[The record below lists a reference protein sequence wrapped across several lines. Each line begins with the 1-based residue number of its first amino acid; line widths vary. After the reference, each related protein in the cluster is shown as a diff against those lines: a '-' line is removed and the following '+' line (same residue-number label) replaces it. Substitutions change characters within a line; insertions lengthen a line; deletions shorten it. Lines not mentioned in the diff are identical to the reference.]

1 MKNILS
7 LLFLLVFIAGC
18 KKENLD
24 DCFSNAGDV
33 VAETRQLSYFEN
45 ISLYDNVNLVL
56 VDGNGFSVKVEG
68 GENLISSVQTEV
80 IDSTLVIHNSMKCNW
95 VRDYKNELT
104 VYVSSASLKSIRYE
118 SSGDLKTIGNLKFD
132 ELSISV
138 WGGSGSFDLDLDCN
152 RLDLGQHY
160 GTVDF
165 NVSGKSLLT
174 AIYSNSYGPFNC
186 YGLSSNIVYIKS
198 NGTNDCFIN
207 ANHIL
212 EAEITSV
219 GNIYYT
225 GNPYEIKSQV
235 SGSGKLIKI
244 E

>member
-7 LLFLLVFIAGC
+7 LLFVLVIFAGC

-24 DCFSNAGDV
+24 DCFSNAGEV
-33 VAETRQLSYFEN
+33 VTETRLLSYFEN
-45 ISLYDNVNLVL
+45 ISIYDNVNLIL
-56 VDGNGFSVKVEG
+56 VQGNGFSVKVEG

-80 IDSTLVIHNSMKCNW
+80 TDSSLVIHNTMKCNW

-104 VYVSSASLKSIRYE
+104 VYVSTASLKSIRYE
-118 SSGDLKTIGNLKFD
+118 GSGDIKTTGNLKFN
-132 ELSISV
+132 ELAISV
-138 WGGSGSFDLDLDCN
+138 WGGSGSFELDVDCD
-152 RLDLGQHY
+152 RLDLAQHY

-165 NVSGKSLLT
+165 NVSGKTGLT

-186 YGLSSNIVYIKS
+186 YGLNSNIVYIRS
-198 NGTNDCFIN
+198 NGTNDCFVH

-219 GNIYYT
+219 GNVYYK
-225 GNPYEIKSQV
+225 GNPFEIKTQI
-235 SGSGKLIKI
+235 SGTGRLIKL